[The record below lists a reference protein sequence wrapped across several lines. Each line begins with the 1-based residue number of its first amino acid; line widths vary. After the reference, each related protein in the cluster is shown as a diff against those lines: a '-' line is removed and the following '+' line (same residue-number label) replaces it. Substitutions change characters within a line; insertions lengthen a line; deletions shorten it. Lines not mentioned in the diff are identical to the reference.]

1 MLKVWKLSLDMPVR
15 HTGGAEVQ
23 LPSLLMLALDEGK
36 WSTSHVSGFTPLEK
50 SPTTHSIGNFVG
62 PRFGP
67 DILKKRHIF
76 CETQTVQPLA

>member
-1 MLKVWKLSLDMPVR
+1 MPIR
-15 HTGGAEVQ
+15 HTVGAEVQ

-36 WSTSHVSGFTPLEK
+36 WSASQVSGFTHVEK
-50 SPTTHSIGNFVG
+50 SNTTHWIGSFVG
-62 PRFGP
+62 PRAGP